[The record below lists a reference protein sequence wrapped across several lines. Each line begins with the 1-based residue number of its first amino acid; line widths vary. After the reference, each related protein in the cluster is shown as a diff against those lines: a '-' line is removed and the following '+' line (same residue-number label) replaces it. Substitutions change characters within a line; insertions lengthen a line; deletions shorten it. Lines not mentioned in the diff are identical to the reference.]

1 MSSLSVVAAS
11 AGHKQ
16 NESARG
22 ASWRA
27 ERERVVMEHASLA
40 HVPTGHDTVIDF
52 LTSDACEGPRKWLGA
67 ATTADG
73 TMYGV
78 PSHSRRVLKLEPR
91 KGGKITAIG
100 CDDALSETHFK
111 FLRGIDGKN
120 GKVYG
125 LPAWGEGVLCVDC
138 VTDDVRLIGALPPE
152 MKWQWHG
159 GAMGNDKALYAIPC
173 NASKVLRVDTETDA
187 LTFIGDLG
195 EHGSLK
201 NKWYG
206 GIKDRNGAIWGIP
219 YCSDKVLK
227 ITPETQ
233 SVEMFDVSGET
244 LKKNSFSWHGGTLA
258 PDGCIYGFPSHA
270 ERVLKINCNT
280 GEISLIGDSLGT
292 DGYKFGG
299 GCIGGDGNV
308 YAFPSD
314 YHAVLK
320 IDVATE
326 TTSLLGVGEPSM
338 MPSLKNKWQGGVLA
352 RDGSIYGIP
361 CDAPSVLCIDVAAQR
376 VFFLGALGDLPDKYQ
391 GGFLDANDGVIYAIP
406 ENAPNVMRIC
416 PRGSTPHPPA
426 RANAE
431 HPA

>member
-1 MSSLSVVAAS
+1 
-11 AGHKQ
+11 
-16 NESARG
+16 
-22 ASWRA
+22 
-27 ERERVVMEHASLA
+27 
-40 HVPTGHDTVIDF
+40 
-52 LTSDACEGPRKWLGA
+52 
-67 ATTADG
+67 
-73 TMYGV
+73 
-78 PSHSRRVLKLEPR
+78 
-91 KGGKITAIG
+91 
-100 CDDALSETHFK
+100 
-111 FLRGIDGKN
+111 
-120 GKVYG
+120 
-125 LPAWGEGVLCVDC
+125 
-138 VTDDVRLIGALPPE
+138 LPPE

-244 LKKNSFSWHGGTLA
+244 LKKNAFSWHGGTLA

-320 IDVATE
+320 IDVATGK
-326 TTSLLGVGEPSM
+326 TSLLGVGEPSM

-406 ENAPNVMRIC
+406 ENAPNIMRIC
-416 PRGSTPHPPA
+416 PRGSTPAPPA
-426 RANAE
+426 RVNIRYDIRPARASSSPCISVSYQYTRNTTTHTRTWCIPRIVCHARGAMFVRRRETPRLDASRARLSRGSPRPYAGRYLHTLARAPRLGAE
-431 HPA
+431 LDSVSTAHDGRLAPELARGRRHDV